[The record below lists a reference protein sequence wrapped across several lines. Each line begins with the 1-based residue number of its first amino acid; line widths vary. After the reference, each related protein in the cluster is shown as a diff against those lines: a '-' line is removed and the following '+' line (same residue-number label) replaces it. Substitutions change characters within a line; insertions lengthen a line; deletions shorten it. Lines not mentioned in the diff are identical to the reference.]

1 MHAEEIIIIKKKYII
16 IIKIACFERRYLA
29 NRKNK
34 KEFHRNLI
42 SYSWKEKNIL

>member
-16 IIKIACFERRYLA
+16 KIACFERRYLA
-29 NRKNK
+29 SRKNK

-42 SYSWKEKNIL
+42 SYSWKEKNISFQ